1 MTPLL
6 SRTACFT
13 ALAVAMACGNEA
25 EKRLL
30 EIEKERSALPAL
42 TAAEQFSQRIG
53 HHGFEAD
60 PAWIVIDFGR
70 TVTPD
75 RIAVFPARPPAGEN
89 SPANGFPGKL
99 EFEIDESTDF
109 STSIEVTEWSEAS
122 PGAGERLPFLT
133 FEGNRASGRY
143 LRVNVSGFRTDAS
156 GAKFFRLGE
165 MVVIENGT
173 NVALGK
179 SVTTSEAL
187 QTARAWEPMNLV
199 DGYFWC
205 QPLQGAGG
213 SPTEGHQTSP
223 RKEQQVDGKV
233 WVEIDL
239 GVKRPIDEVHL
250 VPADPKGVTSAP
262 GYGFP
267 THFRLMADVG
277 TEDEKVILKEDSP
290 PFPGE
295 ALPNPGTAQVMKD
308 TDGLEA
314 RRIRVEC
321 DALWRRGPS
330 TGSPSDYLFALSEI
344 QCWHQGMN
352 FAEGAVV
359 TVSDGV
365 RNNEWFQEAL
375 TDGFSSRHP
384 LLSWNQWLDGIQ
396 RSEELRKEA
405 ESIRRAIFEGER
417 MEAQALR
424 KKAIAIAGG
433 ALVFAMIMIL
443 AQRARSKKQQES
455 LRERIARDLH
465 DEIGASLSHLAMQGD
480 LARRQLEREELTS
493 GRLENISASARE
505 TLDQMRDIVWL
516 LSPKAGGDWQELSLR
531 LEAISRRLLEGSGH
545 DVRAEGVPPGGKPA
559 IERARDLVAFL
570 KESISN
576 AVRHGGASTVRV
588 NFNWGSSLRLSVEDD
603 GKGFDEKEAS
613 ASSGIGLKHL
623 RERASALG
631 AKLSIRS
638 RPGEGTSILLDMPFR
653 NR

>member
-13 ALAVAMACGNEA
+13 ALSLAVACGNEA

-30 EIEKERSALPAL
+30 EIEGERSSLPAL
-42 TAAEQFSQRIG
+42 TAVEQFSQRIG

-60 PAWIVIDFGR
+60 PAWVVIDFGR

-75 RIAVFPARPPAGEN
+75 RIAIFPARPPAGEN

-99 EFEIDESTDF
+99 EFEIDETTEF
-109 STSIEVTEWSEAS
+109 STSIEVAEWSES
-122 PGAGERLPFLT
+122 SSGAGERVPFVML
-133 FEGNRASGRY
+133 EGNRASGRY
-143 LRVNVSGFRTDAS
+143 LRMNVAGFRSDGS
-156 GAKFFRLGE
+156 GGKFFKLGE
-165 MVVIENGT
+165 IVVIENGT
-173 NVALGK
+173 NVALGCT
-179 SVTTSEAL
+179 VTSSEAL

-199 DGYFWC
+199 DGYLWC

-213 SPTEGHQTSP
+213 SPTEGHRTLP
-223 RKEQQVDGKV
+223 RKEQEVDGKV

-239 GVKRPIDEVHL
+239 GVKRPVDEVHL
-250 VPADPKGVTSAP
+250 VPADPKGETSAP

-267 THFRLMADVG
+267 SHFRLVADAG
-277 TEDEKVILKEDSP
+277 SADEKVILKEDSP

-295 ALPNPGTAQVMKD
+295 ALPNPGTAQLMKGME
-308 TDGLEA
+308 GLEA
-314 RRIRVEC
+314 RRIRLEC

-330 TGSPSDYLFALSEI
+330 TGSPSEFLFALSEI

-352 FAEGAVV
+352 FASGAVV

-365 RNNEWFQEAL
+365 RTKEWFPEAL
-375 TDGFSSRHP
+375 TDGFSSRHL
-384 LLSWNQWLDGIQ
+384 LLSWNQWLDGIR
-396 RSEELRKEA
+396 RSEELRSEA
-405 ESIRRAIFEGER
+405 ELIRRAISENER
-417 MEAQALR
+417 AEAETLKRRAVG
-424 KKAIAIAGG
+424 IAAG
-433 ALVFAMIMIL
+433 ALVFAVLIIFL
-443 AQRARSKKQQES
+443 QRSRSKRQQEQ

-480 LARRQLEREELTS
+480 LARRQLERSELTS
-493 GRLENISASARE
+493 GRLEDLSASARE

-516 LSPKAGGDWQELSLR
+516 LSPKAGGDWPELSLR

-545 DVRAEGVPPGGKPA
+545 EVCVEGTPPGGKPA
-559 IERARDLVAFL
+559 IGRARDLVAFL
-570 KESISN
+570 KESITN

-588 NFNWGSSLRLSVEDD
+588 NLNWGSSLRLAVEDD

-613 ASSGIGLKHL
+613 ASSGIGLRHL

-631 AKLSIRS
+631 AEVSIRS
-638 RPGEGTSILLDMPFR
+638 SPGEGTRILLDMPFR